1 MCHLSGEVVGE
12 IQDAYAKEL
21 SVKKCI
27 AGNVAHCM
35 DRESINLHKI
45 AWVHQAYIPSSI
57 KLQFESLL
65 AETGQ
70 Q

>member
-1 MCHLSGEVVGE
+1 MSHLSGDVVGDIKE
-12 IQDAYAKEL
+12 AYSKEL

-27 AGNVAHCM
+27 AENVAHCT
-35 DRESINLHKI
+35 DRESVNLHKI